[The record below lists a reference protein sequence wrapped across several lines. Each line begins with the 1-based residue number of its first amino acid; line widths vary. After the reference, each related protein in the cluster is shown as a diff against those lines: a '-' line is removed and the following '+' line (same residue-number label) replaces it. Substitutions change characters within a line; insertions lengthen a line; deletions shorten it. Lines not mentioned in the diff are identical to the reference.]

1 MQMTNNTPRFES
13 DLERYLDEARRQP
26 LLSPE
31 EERLQAERWRDHKD
45 PEAARQ
51 LTASHLRLVV
61 KLARRYRGYG
71 FPFADLIGAGNLG
84 LVQAL
89 GRFEPERGFRFSTY
103 AMWWIKAAIQE
114 YIIHNWSLVKLG
126 TTAAQKKLFFNL
138 RRVKSRLGELDEGD
152 LGQEAVTTIAKELA
166 VGEADVIDMNR
177 RLAGGD
183 ASLSARMSEDGDRE
197 WIETLV
203 DGSQNQEERI
213 SEAGEL
219 SWRRGLLADAMR
231 GLNDRERHIITARR
245 LEEDSATLEDLAQI
259 YGVSRERIRQI
270 EVRAFEKLQKAML
283 ASAANDAGRPA
294 LAA

>member
-1 MQMTNNTPRFES
+1 MQMKSVSERFES
-13 DLERYLDEARRQP
+13 DLERYLDDARRQP
-26 LLSPE
+26 LLE
-31 EERLQAERWRDHKD
+31 AAQEREHAERWRDSKD

-51 LTASHLRLVV
+51 LAASHLRLVIRI
-61 KLARRYRGYG
+61 ARRYRGYG
-71 FPFADLIGAGNLG
+71 FPLADLIGAGNLG

-114 YIIHNWSLVKLG
+114 YIVHNWSLVRLG

-138 RRVKSRLGELDEGD
+138 RRLKSRLGELDEGD
-152 LGQEAVTTIAKELA
+152 LGPEAVATIARELE
-166 VGEADVIDMNR
+166 VGENEVVDMNR
-177 RLAGGD
+177 RLGGGD

-197 WIETLV
+197 WIDMLV
-203 DGSQNQEERI
+203 DEGQNQEERT
-213 SEAGEL
+213 AAADEL
-219 SWRRGLLADAMR
+219 SWRRGLLTEAMR
-231 GLNDRERHIITARR
+231 GLSERERHIIEERR
-245 LEEDSATLEDLAQI
+245 LKEDSSTLEDLAQV

-283 ASAANDAGRPA
+283 ASAANDAGPPA